1 MAAKAN
7 GPKMPA
13 PRPAKPAAV
22 PAVALMRPYLSQQ
35 NEQNKEW
42 TLIRRGIST
51 ILQCCPAL
59 PGQVVA
65 PAAPSVAAIVA
76 PPPSVLRQ
84 RAGRHAPQQQARE
97 QGADKHGRQPHS
109 KPELETDRRHGR
121 QAAFYNIGCLEQVMS
136 CRAFNTSNNWLSSS
150 ISVSPSCS
158 GSRRIHCAVSWLV
171 MYPRIVSVSRVHLHL
186 FTLTHSS
193 FTLMTLWL

>member
-1 MAAKAN
+1 MAAKAK

-22 PAVALMRPYLSQQ
+22 PAVALMRPYLLQQ

-42 TLIRRGIST
+42 TMIRRGIST
-51 ILQCCPAL
+51 ILQFCPAL

-84 RAGRHAPQQQARE
+84 RAGRHAPQQQQARE
-97 QGADKHGRQPHS
+97 QGADEHGRQPHPE
-109 KPELETDRRHGR
+109 PELETDRRLGVKLP
-121 QAAFYNIGCLEQVMS
+121 FIIS
-136 CRAFNTSNNWLSSS
+136 C
-150 ISVSPSCS
+150 V
-158 GSRRIHCAVSWLV
+158 
-171 MYPRIVSVSRVHLHL
+171 
-186 FTLTHSS
+186 
-193 FTLMTLWL
+193 

>member
-84 RAGRHAPQQQARE
+84 RAGRHAPQQQARD
-97 QGADKHGRQPHS
+97 QRADKNERQPHLQ
-109 KPELETDRRHGR
+109 PELETDRRHGR

-150 ISVSPSCS
+150 ISVFPSCS
-158 GSRRIHCAVSWLV
+158 GSRRRHCAVSRLV
-171 MYPRIVSVSRVHLHL
+171 TYPCIVSRVHLHL
-186 FTLTHSS
+186 YTLTHSS